1 MNQNN
6 FTPTQ
11 KDILNVLSDGRPHL
25 RQELIDC
32 LDDPLADRLTLKPV
46 LYRLRKK
53 LRPKGQDIK
62 AVLQNMRVHY
72 MHVRLLHSSNE

>member
-1 MNQNN
+1 MTNG

-11 KDILNVLSDGRPHL
+11 KVILTVLSDGKPHL
-25 RQELIDC
+25 RQELVDC

-53 LRPKGQDIK
+53 LRPQGQEIV

-72 MHVRLLHSSNE
+72 RHVRLLHSYDE